1 MIAIHPLRF
10 LGGAALL
17 AAAALA
23 ACGNPDSPAQS
34 SSVSQAQTRAATP
47 KQTSKRPTVG
57 QSGTALATT
66 TSGRPISK
74 VVATPPS
81 GVITRQ
87 VSYEEAETAYRDKEY
102 GNATRLFDAYTEQR
116 PDNPWGHYMLG
127 LSAWKAGDLSRAED
141 GFDGALIR
149 DPNHVKSLVN
159 LSRVLIESDQPEKAL
174 GTIEK
179 AVELDPASGQIHRV
193 LGNVQSE
200 LGQVEHA
207 IGSYRTAI
215 RLEPGDAW
223 ALNNLGLML
232 IQQGR
237 EEEALPPLALAN
249 ELKPE
254 VPVFLNNLGVA
265 LERSG
270 FPSAAGDAFAAALD
284 ADSSYAKAEVS
295 LARVESVTKSDT
307 DYVDLPALARAFAL
321 EIEGSVV
328 TGEPIDETDEIEPEA
343 QVGG

>member
-1 MIAIHPLRF
+1 MIEIHPLRF
-10 LGGAALL
+10 LGGAILL
-17 AAAALA
+17 SAAALA
-23 ACGNPDSPAQS
+23 ACGDTDSANQS
-34 SSVSQAQTRAATP
+34 SRAATS
-47 KQTSKRPTVG
+47 QSRQASATRASSRPGVG
-57 QSGTALATT
+57 QSGTA
-66 TSGRPISK
+66 TSRSTVAS

-81 GVITRQ
+81 KVDRPITRP

-102 GNATRLFDAYTEQR
+102 GQATRLFEAYTDQR

-149 DPNHVKSLVN
+149 DPKHVRSLVN
-159 LSRVLIESDQPEKAL
+159 LSRVLVESGQPEKAL
-174 GTIEK
+174 STIEK
-179 AVELDPASGQIHRV
+179 AVELDPASGQVHRV

-200 LGQVEHA
+200 LDQVEEA

-215 RLEPGDAW
+215 RLDPGDAW

-270 FPSAAGDAFAAALD
+270 FPSAASDAFAAALD
-284 ADSSYAKAEVS
+284 ADSSYAKAQVS
-295 LARVESVTKSDT
+295 LLRVEAVTKSDT
-307 DYVDLPALARAFAL
+307 DYVDLPALARAFVL
-321 EIEGSVV
+321 EIQGNLVIEEP
-328 TGEPIDETDEIEPEA
+328 GEEVEREA
-343 QVGG
+343 QTGG

>member
-1 MIAIHPLRF
+1 MIQIHPLRF
-10 LGGAALL
+10 LGGAILL
-17 AAAALA
+17 SAAALA
-23 ACGNPDSPAQS
+23 ACGDADSGTQS
-34 SSVSQAQTRAATP
+34 SRVAQTQTRAVTAT
-47 KQTSKRPTVG
+47 QTSTRPTVG
-57 QSGTALATT
+57 QSGTA
-66 TSGRPISK
+66 TSRSNVTS

-81 GVITRQ
+81 SVKSPITRQ

-102 GNATRLFDAYTEQR
+102 GQATRLFDAYTEQR

-149 DPNHVKSLVN
+149 DPQHVKSLVN
-159 LSRVLIESDQPEKAL
+159 LSRVLVESDQPEKASS
-174 GTIEK
+174 TIEK
-179 AVELDPASGQIHRV
+179 AVELDPASGQVHRV

-200 LGQVEHA
+200 LDQVEEA

-215 RLEPGDAW
+215 RLDPGDAW

-270 FPSAAGDAFAAALD
+270 FPSAAADAFAAALD
-284 ADSSYAKAEVS
+284 ADRSYRKAQVS
-295 LARVESVTKSDT
+295 LARVEGVTKSDT

-321 EIEGSVV
+321 EIERSLV
-328 TGEPIDETDEIEPEA
+328 TEEPLDEVETEA
-343 QVGG
+343 EVGG